1 MHIYEFKLEASKTKN
16 AGSFEF
22 VTTNGTGDM
31 QKDIFYHS
39 QIQFPHHQIPISNNK
54 TVFCSHV
61 YCRQVYNRVRNLRNS
76 NASAMNG
83 KGIISD
89 RSTDPLA
96 LNAHTM
102 SADEVSLQ
110 S

>member
-1 MHIYEFKLEASKTKN
+1 
-16 AGSFEF
+16 
-22 VTTNGTGDM
+22 M
-31 QKDIFYHS
+31 QKVIFQHLL
-39 QIQFPHHQIPISNNK
+39 IVFPHHQMPISKSK
-54 TVFCSHV
+54 TVFSSHV
-61 YCRQVYNRVRNLRNS
+61 YSRQVYKRARNLRNGNS
-76 NASAMNG
+76 SAMND